1 MLILHKNIL
10 YSLIAWFIKA
20 RQNNAGLSRMET
32 LRFETPFYNMP
43 PQKNGKYGKQ
53 ERENLKFV
61 HTYYPGLGFSM
72 RFPARHGLPL

>member
-1 MLILHKNIL
+1 MPDYHGWKHSVSKHLL
-10 YSLIAWFIKA
+10 
-20 RQNNAGLSRMET
+20 
-32 LRFETPFYNMP
+32 YNMP